1 MCVCACVR
9 MYMRFCAVYFV
20 VALLHVC
27 YRSFVCLQL
36 APLNNCR
43 DSFCFCRTST
53 LLLPLQNGVGMD
65 DPLLDKAGF
74 PRSDI
79 DVHAVRIARH
89 DIAGNPKT
97 ECAYIYSTV
106 EYFIILFFP
115 SFFFIIR
122 MNSHS
127 VIHSFIHFKWPQQ
140 NVPSVKGD
148 PR

>member
-1 MCVCACVR
+1 MCVCAYVHAILCCVLS
-9 MYMRFCAVYFV
+9 CS
-20 VALLHVC
+20 VAPCVLP
-27 YRSFVCLQL
+27 FVCLL
-36 APLNNCR
+36 AACTPLNNCR
-43 DSFCFCRTST
+43 DSFCFCVTST